1 MITSAQI
8 RGARAMLELS
18 QTDLAKA
25 AGLSK
30 TAIGDF
36 EMGISRPKTSTLAS
50 MQRALEIA
58 GVIFIDENGEGPG
71 IRLKKAR

>member
-1 MITSAQI
+1 MITPAQI

-30 TAIGDF
+30 TEIGDF
-36 EMGISRPKTSTLAS
+36 EMGIKTEDIYPRL
-50 MQRALEIA
+50 RAA
-58 GVIFIDENGEGPG
+58 
-71 IRLKKAR
+71 RLRNRGRRFH